1 MPRRS
6 PTTVHLDPQVA
17 RAARL
22 KAAVSGKSLSD
33 LANEGLTRLLRE
45 DSDDLRLMNK
55 RRRSKPTPYADFI
68 EELRRNGD
76 L

>member
-17 RAARL
+17 RAAKL
-22 KAAVSGKSLSD
+22 KAAVSGRSLSD
-33 LANEGLTRLLRE
+33 LANEGLLRLLRE
-45 DSDDLRLMNK
+45 DSDDLRLVKK
-55 RRRSKPTPYADFI
+55 RRKSKATPYADFV
-68 EELRRNGD
+68 ETLRKNGD